1 MWYVIVIIVNRYI
14 LLHQDISHISSSTDL
29 TNIDQRQHWV
39 QTLRNHSLIKALHV
53 DWIIRN
59 HSLIKALHVDWIIV
73 PSRLYMLTWKWI
85 WRISLPNQSMVQ
97 HFELSE
103 ICFFTIVL
111 MYATKGG
118 SQFWSL
124 VSKYISSWSIHS
136 RHLTVNR
143 WILHYQSSRDIP
155 YHGGASNPS
164 CSWRRFQYQ
173 STQGWSPYGGDFNFT
188 YSWKHIAH
196 CKKWTWTWPNLMVSV
211 DLTRY
216 HMWSWMYVRCSIT
229 GDIQEMSWLSCLLQI
244 SSEIPYG
251 LTRTLFIS
259 YMSRFQELSFADQLR
274 DIKLCARYLSGMDGL
289 QCLLKYTH
297 EVRGGERE

>member
-53 DWIIRN
+53 DWIIV
-59 HSLIKALHVDWIIV
+59 S
-73 PSRLYMLTWKWI
+73 SRLYMSTWKWI

-118 SQFWSL
+118 SKFWSL

-136 RHLTVNR
+136 RGVTVNR
-143 WILHYQSSRDIP
+143 WILHHQSSRDIP
-155 YHGGASNPS
+155 YHGGASNPN

-196 CKKWTWTWPNLMVSV
+196 CKKWTWTWPNLKVSV

-244 SSEIPYG
+244 SSEIPYV

-274 DIKLCARYLSGMDGL
+274 DIKLYARYLSGMDGL

>member
-1 MWYVIVIIVNRYI
+1 M
-14 LLHQDISHISSSTDL
+14 S
-29 TNIDQRQHWV
+29 
-39 QTLRNHSLIKALHV
+39 
-53 DWIIRN
+53 
-59 HSLIKALHVDWIIV
+59 
-73 PSRLYMLTWKWI
+73 TWKWI

-118 SQFWSL
+118 SKFWSL

-136 RHLTVNR
+136 RGVTVNR
-143 WILHYQSSRDIP
+143 WILHHQSSRDIP
-155 YHGGASNPS
+155 YHGGASNPNLHHQS
-164 CSWRRFQYQ
+164 SRDIPYHGGASNPNCSWRRFQYQ
-173 STQGWSPYGGDFNFT
+173 STQGWSLYGGDFNFT

-196 CKKWTWTWPNLMVSV
+196 CKKWTWTWPNLKVSV

-244 SSEIPYG
+244 SSEIPYV

-274 DIKLCARYLSGMDGL
+274 DIKLSNCMQGIYQEWTVSSVYRSILMKSVEANVNKYVQLYVSILIPSWIRRRSMTHWICTRGL
-289 QCLLKYTH
+289 L
-297 EVRGGERE
+297 

>member
-53 DWIIRN
+53 DWIIV
-59 HSLIKALHVDWIIV
+59 S
-73 PSRLYMLTWKWI
+73 SRLYMSTWKWI

-118 SQFWSL
+118 SKCWSL

-136 RHLTVNR
+136 RGVTVNR
-143 WILHYQSSRDIP
+143 WILHHQSSRDIP
-155 YHGGASNPS
+155 YHGGAFIINDTVTICVVELS
-164 CSWRRFQYQ
+164 CCY
-173 STQGWSPYGGDFNFT
+173 P
-188 YSWKHIAH
+188 
-196 CKKWTWTWPNLMVSV
+196 
-211 DLTRY
+211 
-216 HMWSWMYVRCSIT
+216 
-229 GDIQEMSWLSCLLQI
+229 SCLLI
-244 SSEIPYG
+244 IFYETSLDTGI
-251 LTRTLFIS
+251 IW
-259 YMSRFQELSFADQLR
+259 YMIVIIVNRYILLHQ
-274 DIKLCARYLSGMDGL
+274 DI
-289 QCLLKYTH
+289 
-297 EVRGGERE
+297 